1 MAAKIEITQL
11 DKLTHQLHAKA
22 DQEQMQELL
31 GQVKTE
37 LAGVKKDV
45 KKKA

>member
-1 MAAKIEITQL
+1 MAAKIEFSQL
-11 DKLTHQLHAKA
+11 DQFTHQLHAKA
-22 DQEQMQELL
+22 DQEQMQELVS
-31 GQVKTE
+31 QVKTE